1 MKLEKLQGFDLFIQ
15 NDLIFTILIVAF
27 LILSIIFL
35 TIFFKSNSHEILKNI
50 SLTLGT
56 ISLLSVTI
64 LSFIVILSALYLKN
78 QYHLTLNKNVT
89 IDDVQYKSRS
99 ENQRGSK
106 YYSIITFKCQDKV
119 FTIKEAPPFIR
130 KNDKINLKIDEDVQ
144 KKDNGTYEIND
155 MQNIEYDIVN

>member
-1 MKLEKLQGFDLFIQ
+1 M
-15 NDLIFTILIVAF
+15 
-27 LILSIIFL
+27 
-35 TIFFKSNSHEILKNI
+35 
-50 SLTLGT
+50 TLGT

-64 LSFIVILSALYLKN
+64 LSFIVILSSQDLQKQK
-78 QYHLTLNKNVT
+78 QYHLTLNKTVT

-130 KNDKINLKIDEDVQ
+130 KNDKINLKIDKVVE
-144 KKDNGTYEIND
+144 KNDNGTYEIDN
-155 MQNIEYDIVN
+155 M